1 MSRETHPDG
10 RGTRT
15 LCAAA
20 ALIVLTIPVT
30 LPAATSTG
38 TDPAGAPLRPGA
50 SSRPEAA
57 VISSGAN
64 TRQLERLAAQ
74 LGAMP
79 RVAGT
84 AGAERAAAMIA
95 QQMRS
100 VGLSVTVHEY
110 EVWLPHARTVTVERL
125 GSRPRSMAVAEIARS
140 DDPYADV
147 EHYPVAAGYSAAGD
161 VTAAVVYANY
171 GRRHD
176 FETLGRAGVSVD
188 GKIALIRYGGIFR
201 GDKVRNA
208 EEAGAAAVILYSDPE
223 DDGFRRGAVY
233 PDGPFR
239 PPDGVQ
245 RGSIKIGAPG
255 DPASPG
261 RPALVGGDRRVPLE
275 GLPAIP
281 VVALGYASASELMQ
295 ELPGA
300 AVPVAWEGGLP
311 LTYRYGGSGA
321 SVRVRVE
328 MDGNP
333 WRRIRN
339 VVGVLEGAT
348 YPDEWVILGAHYDS
362 WTHGAIDNVSGTV
375 AMLEAARV
383 LAEQSAAGN
392 RPDRS
397 LVFAAWDAEEW
408 GLIGSTEWVE
418 EHGERL
424 RQGAVAYI
432 NLDGIAGGPYFSAV
446 ASPSLRALLL
456 AGADVVAD
464 PVLPNVSVLRAWIN
478 RATDASVGLPGGG
491 SDYAPF
497 TAIAGVPAIGFGFS
511 AATGVYHSA
520 YDTIDF
526 MERFGDPGYRQHRA
540 VASLATWLLW
550 RLGND
555 RTVAFDYR
563 ALAQDVV
570 TGLSAVRG
578 ELDRLGYTDGVP
590 GLAQAWSAVGAMAQ
604 AAGVLQARLVAV
616 GNSDAPRRLLSQ
628 ANRHMRRAHRGLTRV
643 GGSVE
648 REASWSRSVLVAPDP
663 QDTYRALLLP
673 HVVDSL
679 RHADVSRTVI
689 ALHELA
695 ASLEAV
701 AAELLAAER
710 VLDPSSATH
719 RAGVVAGR

>member
-10 RGTRT
+10 RGART
-15 LCAAA
+15 LCAAV
-20 ALIVLTIPVT
+20 ALIVLIAPATM
-30 LPAATSTG
+30 PAATS
-38 TDPAGAPLRPGA
+38 AGASPGGTPLP
-50 SSRPEAA
+50 SSEFSRPEAD
-57 VISSGAN
+57 VISAGAASD
-64 TRQLERLAAQ
+64 QLQSMAAQ

-84 AGAERAAAMIA
+84 PGARRAANLIAER
-95 QQMRS
+95 MRS
-100 VGLSVTVHEY
+100 WGLSVTVQEY
-110 EVWLPHARTVTVERL
+110 EVWLPHARAVTVERV
-125 GSRPRSMAVAEIARS
+125 GRQPRAMAVAEVALPQ
-140 DDPYADV
+140 DPYTDI

-161 VTAAVVYANY
+161 VTASLVYANY

-176 FETLGRAGVSVD
+176 FETLGRAGVNVN
-188 GKIALIRYGGIFR
+188 GQVVLIRYGGIFR

-208 EEAGAAAVILYSDPE
+208 EQAGAAAVILYSDPE

-239 PPDGVQ
+239 PPGGVQ

-261 RPALVGGDRRVPLE
+261 WPALPGSDRQEPAA

-281 VVALGYASASELMQ
+281 VVALGYASAAELMQ
-295 ELPGA
+295 DLPGA
-300 AVPVAWEGGLP
+300 TVPVGWQGGLAM
-311 LTYRYGGSGA
+311 TYRYGGGGD

-328 MDGNP
+328 LEANP

-339 VVGVLEGAT
+339 VVGTIEGAK

-362 WTHGAIDNVSGTV
+362 WTHGAVDNVSGTV

-383 LAEQSAAGN
+383 LAQQAAAGN

-418 EHGERL
+418 QHSREL
-424 RQGAVAYI
+424 QDGAVAYI
-432 NLDGIAGGPYFSAV
+432 NLDGVAGGPYFSAV
-446 ASPSLRALLL
+446 ASPSLRGLLY
-456 AGADVVAD
+456 AGANAVAD
-464 PVLPNVSVLRAWIN
+464 PVLPGTSVYRAWLN
-478 RATDASVGLPGGG
+478 RAPGAHVGLPGGG

-511 AATGVYHSA
+511 AASGVYHSA

-540 VASLATWLLW
+540 AASLATWLLW

-555 RTVAFDYR
+555 RAMAFDYR

-570 TGLSAVRG
+570 AGLSAARG
-578 ELDRLGYTDGVP
+578 ELDRLGHADGVP
-590 GLAQAWSAVGAMAQ
+590 GLAQAWSAVGSLAQ
-604 AAGVLQARLVAV
+604 AAGVLHARLAAAEM
-616 GNSDAPRRLLSQ
+616 SEAPDHVLNQ
-628 ANRHMRRAHRGLTRV
+628 ANAHMRRAHRRLARAGT
-643 GGSVE
+643 GA
-648 REASWSRSVLVAPDP
+648 ASGTAWARSVLVAPDP
-663 QDTYRALLLP
+663 QDTYRSLLLP
-673 HVVDSL
+673 QVTGAL
-679 RHADVSRTVI
+679 RRADVGATVL
-689 ALHELA
+689 ALHDLA
-695 ASLEAV
+695 SSLEAV
-701 AAELLAAER
+701 TAELLAADR
-710 VLDPSSATH
+710 ALRPVR
-719 RAGVVAGR
+719 RAGAVAGR

>member
-20 ALIVLTIPVT
+20 ALIVLAAPAT
-30 LPAATSTG
+30 LPPATGVGSGSVREAANPRPPG
-38 TDPAGAPLRPGA
+38 RPGA
-50 SSRPEAA
+50 EM
-57 VISSGAN
+57 ISSGTASD
-64 TRQLERLAAQ
+64 QLERMAGR

-84 AGAERAAAMIA
+84 PGAGRAALMIA
-95 QQMRS
+95 DQMRS
-100 VGLSVTVHEY
+100 MGLEVTVHEY
-110 EVWLPHARTVTVERL
+110 DVWLPHARAVSVKRL
-125 GSRPRSMAVAEIARS
+125 GRQPRNMAVAEVALSEDR
-140 DDPYADV
+140 YTNV

-171 GRRHD
+171 GRRQD
-176 FETLGRAGVSVD
+176 FQTLDYAGVVVD
-188 GKIALIRYGGIFR
+188 GKVALIRYGGIFR

-208 EEAGAAAVILYSDPE
+208 EDAGAAAVILYSDPE
-223 DDGFRRGAVY
+223 DDGFQRGAVY

-239 PPDGVQ
+239 PADGVQ

-261 RPALVGGDRRVPLE
+261 WPALVGGDRRVPIE
-275 GLPAIP
+275 GLPTIP
-281 VVALGYASASELMQ
+281 VVALGYASAAQLMQ
-295 ELPGA
+295 DLPGA
-300 AVPVAWEGGLP
+300 TVPVGWEGGLP
-311 LTYRYGGSGA
+311 LSYRFGGSGT

-328 MDGNP
+328 LEDNP

-339 VVGVLEGAT
+339 VVGTLAGARH
-348 YPDEWVILGAHYDS
+348 PDEWVILGAHYDS
-362 WTHGAIDNVSGTV
+362 WTHGAVDNVSGTV

-383 LAEQSAAGN
+383 IAEQAAAGN
-392 RPDRS
+392 RPDRT
-397 LVFAAWDAEEW
+397 LMFAAWDAEEW

-418 EHGERL
+418 EHGEQL

-446 ASPSLRALLL
+446 ASPSLRALLH
-456 AGADVVAD
+456 AGADAVAD
-464 PVLPNVSVLRAWIN
+464 PVLPGTSVLRAWLA
-478 RATDASVGLPGGG
+478 RTPGASVGMPGGG

-511 AATGVYHSA
+511 AASGVYHSA

-540 VASLATWLLW
+540 TASLATWLLW

-555 RTVAFDYR
+555 TTVAFDYR

-570 TGLSAVRG
+570 AGLNAVRG
-578 ELDRLGYTDGVP
+578 QLDRLGYANGVP
-590 GLAQAWSAVGAMAQ
+590 GLNKAWSAVGSLAQ
-604 AAGVLQARLVAV
+604 AAGALQSRLVAAET
-616 GNSDAPRRLLSQ
+616 SKAPRWVLDQ
-628 ANRHMRRAHRGLTRV
+628 ANAHMRRAHRQLTRA
-643 GGSVE
+643 GHG
-648 REASWSRSVLVAPDP
+648 AGTGAGWGRSVLVGPDP
-663 QDTYRALLLP
+663 RDTYRSLLLP
-673 HVVDSL
+673 HVAGPL
-679 RHADVSRTVI
+679 RRADMGGTVL

-695 ASLEAV
+695 ERLQAV
-701 AAELLAAER
+701 GAELMAA
-710 VLDPSSATH
+710 D
-719 RAGVVAGR
+719 RALRPARPAPGVSVVAGR